1 MLNYSTYLSPRQAVP
16 DQDVARANAAF
27 ASPSPWGAYGAA
39 HKDIMRAS
47 GRGNE
52 ALYNLAASKANADF
66 SLQEQ
71 QARNQLAL
79 AGLQQMGQQQNYQQN
94 LANSRLSAVNGIFNS
109 LLGGLYQ

>member
-1 MLNYSTYLSPRQAVP
+1 MLNYRTYLSPRQAAP

-47 GRGNE
+47 GRENA
-52 ALYNLAASKANADF
+52 ALFDLASSKANTDF

-79 AGLQQMGQQQNYQQN
+79 AGLQQMGQQQDYERQ
-94 LANSRLSAVNGIFNS
+94 LANSRLTAVNGIFNS